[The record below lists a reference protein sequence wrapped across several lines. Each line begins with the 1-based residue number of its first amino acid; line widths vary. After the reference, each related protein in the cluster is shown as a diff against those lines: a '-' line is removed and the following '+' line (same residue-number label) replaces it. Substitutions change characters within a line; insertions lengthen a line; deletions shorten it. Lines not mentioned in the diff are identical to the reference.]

1 LRGLFAARLSG
12 FPIDRCPKG
21 VVFLGA
27 RALPGQLDFSAAFLV
42 PQAGDF
48 RHLSV
53 KAPPSRSLPPPGM
66 DNQRTPYQPQPF
78 TQTELGGG
86 SKIRTPSQGSTLV
99 GVWLASSG
107 WVPVGFLTC
116 FWVGSD
122 CTESP
127 STKENTP
134 KRRNDS

>member
-12 FPIDRCPKG
+12 FPIDRCPQG

-53 KAPPSRSLPPPGM
+53 KAPPSRAFPPPGM
-66 DNQRTPYQPQPF
+66 DNQRQSYQPKPV
-78 TQTELGGG
+78 TQTELRGG

-107 WVPVGFLTC
+107 WVLVGFLTC
-116 FWVGSD
+116 FWTGSD

-127 STKENTP
+127 SPEETTP
-134 KRRNDS
+134 KRRNVS